1 MSKESLKS
9 SINMPEEGVKSAE
22 ESNKLKPSINTP
34 EGVNIQNPEPVQD
47 QEQPAPS
54 NSQEEKKTRKI
65 LKDDPKLKGT
75 RMARAGAAATAL
87 AGATAEAGYHVTAGV
102 VKGVGKIAAHDI
114 VGGVEHIVEGVAKGG
129 SKVATAVSKAADPLD
144 KARKGGK
151 IKEEGQHSPGLY
163 DKALNKIRTSV
174 SGGNTIADG
183 LDKTYKVISSK
194 GTKRILKVGGAI
206 SSVALNPTPIGVGIA
221 ALSLT
226 AVAYNVTK
234 ETLEVREDKKLD
246 REKTALESIKGAK
259 AQQLNKVLEAKE
271 NIAKDAPNLQ
281 KFLDTKIPDIYKNPP
296 EPSPDKT
303 FEGGW
308 AKQFVKSVRDTTL
321 EAASLFADGIATG
334 SIGGIA
340 FAATAAFVNI
350 TGEVDSNI
358 VHILDNAVCGRC
370 YSKKPNYN
378 LARSLF
384 KFNEYSKKVV
394 HQFKY
399 QDKTIFAKTFAKL
412 LCNRYL
418 EDIKDVDLIIAVPMN
433 RFKRLIRMYNPP
445 HILAEEIAK
454 IMNFTVKADIL
465 IKSKWTKAQTFL
477 SKRQRKN
484 NISGSIKFNTKHNI
498 IGKKILLVDD
508 VITTGVTIN
517 ECSKILR
524 AAGAKE
530 VYVVSVAMT

>member
-1 MSKESLKS
+1 M
-9 SINMPEEGVKSAE
+9 
-22 ESNKLKPSINTP
+22 
-34 EGVNIQNPEPVQD
+34 
-47 QEQPAPS
+47 
-54 NSQEEKKTRKI
+54 
-65 LKDDPKLKGT
+65 
-75 RMARAGAAATAL
+75 
-87 AGATAEAGYHVTAGV
+87 

-174 SGGNTIADG
+174 PGGNTIADG

-358 VHILDNAVCGRC
+358 VHMERGND
-370 YSKKPNYN
+370 KKNKINTLKLSAGNYE
-378 LARSLF
+378 
-384 KFNEYSKKVV
+384 NE
-394 HQFKY
+394 
-399 QDKTIFAKTFAKL
+399 
-412 LCNRYL
+412 
-418 EDIKDVDLIIAVPMN
+418 
-433 RFKRLIRMYNPP
+433 
-445 HILAEEIAK
+445 
-454 IMNFTVKADIL
+454 
-465 IKSKWTKAQTFL
+465 
-477 SKRQRKN
+477 
-484 NISGSIKFNTKHNI
+484 
-498 IGKKILLVDD
+498 
-508 VITTGVTIN
+508 
-517 ECSKILR
+517 
-524 AAGAKE
+524 
-530 VYVVSVAMT
+530 

>member
-9 SINMPEEGVKSAE
+9 SINSPEEGVKNAE

-47 QEQPAPS
+47 QEQPVPS

-87 AGATAEAGYHVTAGV
+87 AGATAEAGYHVTAGI
-102 VKGVGKIAAHDI
+102 VK
-114 VGGVEHIVEGVAKGG
+114 GVAKGG

-144 KARKGGK
+144 KVRKGGK

-174 SGGNTIADG
+174 PGGNTIADG

-194 GTKRILKVGGAI
+194 GVKRMLKVGGAI

-246 REKTALESIKGAK
+246 REKAALESIKGAK

-358 VHILDNAVCGRC
+358 VHMERGNDKKNKINALKLSAGNYENEKELKELEKQEKINNQTLKEFLDT
-370 YSKKPNYN
+370 PNIDKLN
-378 LARSLF
+378 QIQLEAAFATKQKEVAERKEF
-384 KFNEYSKKVV
+384 KEPPEKSGFEKV
-394 HQFKY
+394 KS
-399 QDKTIFAKTFAKL
+399 A
-412 LCNRYL
+412 
-418 EDIKDVDLIIAVPMN
+418 
-433 RFKRLIRMYNPP
+433 
-445 HILAEEIAK
+445 
-454 IMNFTVKADIL
+454 VKAGASYFVEAQFGEV
-465 IKSKWTKAQTFL
+465 KEAFSKENKQTQTPVTLNAANKVQKPEISKAQEQVHNMQENLTHG
-477 SKRQRKN
+477 K
-484 NISGSIKFNTKHNI
+484 ISGYNNSITPPQSTQNASKHH
-498 IGKKILLVDD
+498 
-508 VITTGVTIN
+508 
-517 ECSKILR
+517 ES
-524 AAGAKE
+524 
-530 VYVVSVAMT
+530 SVGR